1 MISNNLHGLAELVVR
16 RARRQGFVAPEE
28 VREELIQA
36 GAPESL
42 WQDVVA
48 LARPALRLR
57 RGRFYYSDPVSA
69 RVRREQAQQRVVSRA
84 VRQIL
89 ADRSAGASV
98 ERRGQDRVEFVQTV
112 TIRTE
117 EGEELVQHTRD
128 LSPNGIRLVG
138 AKRLLGHK
146 VHVLVP
152 RPGRAPFDFV
162 VRILWTC
169 AVGDGLYENGGAI
182 LEVSEAID
190 ASVAE

>member
-1 MISNNLHGLAELVVR
+1 
-16 RARRQGFVAPEE
+16 
-28 VREELIQA
+28 
-36 GAPESL
+36 
-42 WQDVVA
+42 
-48 LARPALRLR
+48 
-57 RGRFYYSDPVSA
+57 
-69 RVRREQAQQRVVSRA
+69 
-84 VRQIL
+84 
-89 ADRSAGASV
+89 V